1 MGATAVEKILA
12 RASGKRAVKA
22 GDVVEP
28 RVDLAMSHEN
38 AALVINQFREIYE
51 GTGLTAKPWD
61 PSRIAII
68 FDHRVP
74 AESAKTATNQKRVRA
89 FVGEHG
95 ITKFHDVR
103 GDVGGIC
110 HQILP
115 ERGYVRPGMVVVGTD
130 SHTTS
135 HGALGA
141 FAFGIGATEMA
152 SAWALGVALNIEV
165 PPTIRI
171 SVSGR
176 FGKHVGPKDLILHLI
191 GHLTAQGA
199 NFRVLE
205 FTGETIANLSTSGRL
220 VLCNMS
226 VEAGA
231 TAGIVPG
238 DAETVRYLREEVG
251 VTDPIDLVASDADAV
266 YEKTVSVDVSKLE
279 PLVACPHTV
288 DNVKP
293 VSAVAGK
300 PVQQVVIGSCTNG
313 RLDDLAEA
321 AAHRAGAPRGRRHA
335 HARLPGLREDLGR
348 GDEARVSLRLH
359 GGGRRRHERGL
370 RPVPRRPRGRAR
382 RRRDRDLDDEP
393 ELQGPDGQ
401 PGRGGLPRLARRRG
415 GVRPDGRHHRPAE
428 GALTCPARRNPRR
441 PASRKTDSTRVILSL
456 GRRRLDGRDLSGT
469 LHGDGAALGDAGAR
483 VRGPPGLPG
492 RDQGEGDPE
501 RGRHRGG
508 RELRLRLL
516 ARAGR
521 VVPEGARRRR
531 RREELRAHLPAE
543 RDQPR
548 AEGRRRA
555 RASRR
560 TRATTISFE
569 GGGVENRT
577 KRTAFDVVPLPF
589 ARQAI
594 IDAGG
599 LIPFTRARLMAR
611 A

>member
-1 MGATAVEKILA
+1 MGFTAVEKILA
-12 RASGKRAVKA
+12 RASGKNAVKA

-38 AALVINQFREIYE
+38 AALVINQFKEIYE
-51 GTGLTAKPWD
+51 GTGLPAKPWD

-89 FVGEHG
+89 FVAEHG
-95 ITKFHDVR
+95 IAKFHDVR

-165 PPTIRI
+165 PATIRVA
-171 SVSGR
+171 VSGR
-176 FGKHVGPKDLILHLI
+176 FQKHVGPKDLILHLI
-191 GHLTAQGA
+191 GVLTAQGA

-251 VTDPIDLVASDADAV
+251 VTDPLDLVTSDPDAT
-266 YEKTVSVDVSKLE
+266 YEKTVSVDVSRLE

-321 AAHRAGAPRGRRHA
+321 AAIVKGKHVAAGTRM
-335 HARLPGLREDLGR
+335 LVFPGLREDLGR

-359 GGGRRRHERGL
+359 GRRRRRHERGL

-382 RRRDRDLDDEP
+382 RRGDGDLDDEP
-393 ELQGPDGQ
+393 ELQGTDGK
-401 PGRGGLPRLARRRG
+401 PGRGGLPLVARRRG
-415 GVRPDGRHHRPAE
+415 GVGPHGRHHRPAE
-428 GALTCPARRNPRR
+428 GALRWPARRR
-441 PASRKTDSTRVILSL
+441 P
-456 GRRRLDGRDLSGT
+456 
-469 LHGDGAALGDAGAR
+469 
-483 VRGPPGLPG
+483 
-492 RDQGEGDPE
+492 
-501 RGRHRGG
+501 
-508 RELRLRLL
+508 
-516 ARAGR
+516 
-521 VVPEGARRRR
+521 
-531 RREELRAHLPAE
+531 
-543 RDQPR
+543 
-548 AEGRRRA
+548 
-555 RASRR
+555 
-560 TRATTISFE
+560 
-569 GGGVENRT
+569 
-577 KRTAFDVVPLPF
+577 
-589 ARQAI
+589 
-594 IDAGG
+594 
-599 LIPFTRARLMAR
+599 
-611 A
+611 